1 MKSKKLS
8 PLAVYLVCAAAIV
21 LLLAADQYTKSLAVQ
36 YLKDQPSIELI
47 PGVLELFYLEN
58 RGMAFGLLQDQYWL
72 FAMMT
77 VLFLIVMVI
86 VFYKLPK
93 TRRFLPLFAVLTVL
107 TAGAVGNFYDRFLN
121 HYVVDFIYV
130 SLINFP
136 VFNVADIYVTVSVAV
151 FLLLYLLYYKDEVNR
166 RKCIVAEEETGKTSK
181 EGVYAGGDAVTGAAT
196 VILAMGAGKA
206 GAKGIDEYIKS
217 KNA

>member
-86 VFYKLPK
+86 VLLQASKD
-93 TRRFLPLFAVLTVL
+93 TPLF
-107 TAGAVGNFYDRFLN
+107 TAFCRADCSDGWCGRKFLRS
-121 HYVVDFIYV
+121 FSE
-130 SLINFP
+130 SLC
-136 VFNVADIYVTVSVAV
+136 
-151 FLLLYLLYYKDEVNR
+151 R
-166 RKCIVAEEETGKTSK
+166 
-181 EGVYAGGDAVTGAAT
+181 
-196 VILAMGAGKA
+196 
-206 GAKGIDEYIKS
+206 
-217 KNA
+217 

>member
-93 TRRFLPLFAVLTVL
+93 TRRFLPL

-151 FLLLYLLYYKDEVNR
+151 FLLLYLLYYKDEDF
-166 RKCIVAEEETGKTSK
+166 AF
-181 EGVYAGGDAVTGAAT
+181 
-196 VILAMGAGKA
+196 LH
-206 GAKGIDEYIKS
+206 
-217 KNA
+217 KNAKKEESDG

>member
-8 PLAVYLVCAAAIV
+8 PLAVYLVCAAALV
-21 LLLAADQYTKSLAVQ
+21 LLFAADQYTKSLAVQ
-36 YLKDQPSIELI
+36 YLKNQPSIELI

-58 RGMAFGLLQDQYWL
+58 RGMAFRLLQDQYWL

-77 VLFLIVMVI
+77 VLFLF

-151 FLLLYLLYYKDEVNR
+151 FLLLYLLYYKDEDF
-166 RKCIVAEEETGKTSK
+166 AF
-181 EGVYAGGDAVTGAAT
+181 
-196 VILAMGAGKA
+196 LH
-206 GAKGIDEYIKS
+206 
-217 KNA
+217 KNAKKEEPDG

>member
-8 PLAVYLVCAAAIV
+8 PLAVYLVCAAALV
-21 LLLAADQYTKSLAVQ
+21 LLFAADQYTKSLAVQ
-36 YLKDQPSIELI
+36 YLKNQPSIELI

-72 FAMMT
+72 FAVMT

-130 SLINFP
+130 SLIHFP
-136 VFNVADIYVTVSVAV
+136 VFNVADIYVTFVCVAGLCLAFFGHFEEKDFD
-151 FLLLYLLYYKDEVNR
+151 FLKR
-166 RKCIVAEEETGKTSK
+166 RKPDSK
-181 EGVYAGGDAVTGAAT
+181 KEA
-196 VILAMGAGKA
+196 
-206 GAKGIDEYIKS
+206 
-217 KNA
+217 

>member
-36 YLKDQPSIELI
+36 YLKD
-47 PGVLELFYLEN
+47 
-58 RGMAFGLLQDQYWL
+58 
-72 FAMMT
+72 
-77 VLFLIVMVI
+77 
-86 VFYKLPK
+86 
-93 TRRFLPLFAVLTVL
+93 
-107 TAGAVGNFYDRFLN
+107 

-151 FLLLYLLYYKDEVNR
+151 FLLLYLLYYKDEDF
-166 RKCIVAEEETGKTSK
+166 AF
-181 EGVYAGGDAVTGAAT
+181 
-196 VILAMGAGKA
+196 LH
-206 GAKGIDEYIKS
+206 
-217 KNA
+217 KNAKKEESDG

>member
-121 HYVVDFIYV
+121 HYV

-151 FLLLYLLYYKDEVNR
+151 FLLLYLLYYKDEDF
-166 RKCIVAEEETGKTSK
+166 AF
-181 EGVYAGGDAVTGAAT
+181 
-196 VILAMGAGKA
+196 LH
-206 GAKGIDEYIKS
+206 
-217 KNA
+217 KNAKKEESDG

>member
-86 VFYKLPK
+86 VFYAFCRADCSDGWCGRK
-93 TRRFLPLFAVLTVL
+93 FLRSFSE
-107 TAGAVGNFYDRFLN
+107 
-121 HYVVDFIYV
+121 
-130 SLINFP
+130 SLC
-136 VFNVADIYVTVSVAV
+136 
-151 FLLLYLLYYKDEVNR
+151 R
-166 RKCIVAEEETGKTSK
+166 
-181 EGVYAGGDAVTGAAT
+181 
-196 VILAMGAGKA
+196 
-206 GAKGIDEYIKS
+206 
-217 KNA
+217 

>member
-77 VLFLIVMVI
+77 VLFSDRHGDCLLQAS
-86 VFYKLPK
+86 KD
-93 TRRFLPLFAVLTVL
+93 TPLF
-107 TAGAVGNFYDRFLN
+107 TAFCRADCSDGWCGRKFLRS
-121 HYVVDFIYV
+121 FSE
-130 SLINFP
+130 SLC
-136 VFNVADIYVTVSVAV
+136 
-151 FLLLYLLYYKDEVNR
+151 R
-166 RKCIVAEEETGKTSK
+166 
-181 EGVYAGGDAVTGAAT
+181 
-196 VILAMGAGKA
+196 
-206 GAKGIDEYIKS
+206 
-217 KNA
+217 

>member
-121 HYVVDFIYV
+121 LYV

-151 FLLLYLLYYKDEVNR
+151 FLLLYLLYYKDEDF
-166 RKCIVAEEETGKTSK
+166 AF
-181 EGVYAGGDAVTGAAT
+181 
-196 VILAMGAGKA
+196 LH
-206 GAKGIDEYIKS
+206 
-217 KNA
+217 KNAKKEESDG

>member
-86 VFYKLPK
+86 DFYKLPK
-93 TRRFLPLFAVLTVL
+93 LFAVLTVL

-151 FLLLYLLYYKDEVNR
+151 FLLLYLLYYKDEDF
-166 RKCIVAEEETGKTSK
+166 AF
-181 EGVYAGGDAVTGAAT
+181 
-196 VILAMGAGKA
+196 LH
-206 GAKGIDEYIKS
+206 
-217 KNA
+217 KNAKKEESDG

>member
-21 LLLAADQYTKSLAVQ
+21 LLLAADQYTKSQ

-107 TAGAVGNFYDRFLN
+107 TAGVRSEIFT
-121 HYVVDFIYV
+121 I
-130 SLINFP
+130 
-136 VFNVADIYVTVSVAV
+136 VF
-151 FLLLYLLYYKDEVNR
+151 
-166 RKCIVAEEETGKTSK
+166 
-181 EGVYAGGDAVTGAAT
+181 
-196 VILAMGAGKA
+196 
-206 GAKGIDEYIKS
+206 
-217 KNA
+217 